1 VKRTYSRRYL
11 HKTFALIVGALLAL
25 ECAFSAVLLS
35 SAEQALL
42 SERRQNDMA
51 VLAQIAH
58 NIKLMHAS
66 ILDTCNTL
74 YNNPTVISLMTDKNA
89 EADIAAATVKMFTI
103 NRSIVRVNPYIYS
116 IYVYN
121 PFSRAYYSSSHRGLL
136 FRDADLEAFAGSR
149 EALPKLKPIYRSI
162 AAPNMEVRSD
172 IELLTY
178 FQYDAMTDG
187 QMNGGIVVNV
197 RNDWLLGNLNAVA
210 GPDGEILGDVFI
222 VTDAGDFISDRPVG
236 DDFLAALK
244 GLQAGRPVDAGERFY
259 QAPLLG
265 REYIISEIPVEG
277 AGFGLLRVVERRLV
291 DGYVSS
297 MRATV
302 AVLTLCFAAL
312 AIAAAL
318 LLSTRIYR
326 PVGNLIGKVAGRE
339 SGAIGDEFDFL
350 GEVFERNAA
359 MLQKYEVERRSYRR
373 IMKNAWLLGL
383 LRGPAADGDA
393 LPADEDFADAAAEY
407 GLAID
412 PGRGFFV
419 AVLAVDEPFPHSG
432 PDREHLVFAVLNVA
446 SEVLAA
452 KFPNEG
458 VELPDGMVALIVSA
472 GGGGANKG
480 GANKGGADKGGAMAV
495 GNTSGGGYGGATGG
509 GAMAGGNAGT
519 GDGDSADGYGNAASG
534 GTANSNAS
542 GCSGEMARGG
552 ASGGGYGGA
561 ANSKA
566 SANFSAGPD
575 DGALLKL
582 IAEAQNTIGRVLG
595 LSVSASVS
603 QRADNLRSLPSL
615 YGQARQNMAYRFL
628 YGRKCAIDAARILDI
643 PDAGAMERFHSAEK
657 NLADELRLGRLP
669 KAKDI
674 LAQMFGQ
681 FRELSYTDAMAAL
694 FHLIGALRHA
704 LAEIAK
710 ADAGSRADG
719 IAEIGRNLLGFETLD
734 EFRGDLLAKL
744 DAFFAA
750 ATVRSA
756 SRKHEMIAETVREMV
771 LRNYDDVGLCLT
783 GLASAMKMSTKQLSR
798 IFREQAGRPLPD
810 YINAVRMQKAAELL
824 ERTDLSIAKI
834 AARTGILNET
844 YFYTMFKKHFGSS
857 PNAYKTAMALGKALP
872 ESGEAR
878 P

>member
-1 VKRTYSRRYL
+1 MKRTYSRRYL

-89 EADIAAATVKMFTI
+89 EADIAAATVKMFAI

-136 FRDADLEAFAGSR
+136 FRDADLEAFAGGR

-210 GPDGEILGDVFI
+210 GPDGEIIGDVFI

-236 DDFLAALK
+236 EDFLAALK
-244 GLQAGRPVDAGERFY
+244 GLQAGRPADAKERFY

-302 AVLTLCFAAL
+302 AIVTLCFAAL

-318 LLSTRIYR
+318 LLSTRLYR

-393 LPADEDFADAAAEY
+393 LPASEDFAGAADDFAGAAAEY

-419 AVLAVDEPFPHSG
+419 AVLAVDEPFPHGG
-432 PDREHLVFAVLNVA
+432 PDRAHLVFAVLNVA

-472 GGGGANKG
+472 GGCAS
-480 GANKGGADKGGAMAV
+480 A
-495 GNTSGGGYGGATGG
+495 GGYGG
-509 GAMAGGNAGT
+509 
-519 GDGDSADGYGNAASG
+519 AASG
-534 GTANSNAS
+534 GTANSNAKS
-542 GCSGEMARGG
+542 NDGG
-552 ASGGGYGGA
+552 PSAAGYGGA
-561 ANSKA
+561 SIGAAGSNA
-566 SANFSAGPD
+566 SVAAGPD

-582 IAEAQNTIGRVLG
+582 IAEAQSTIGRVLG

-603 QRADNLRSLPSL
+603 QRADSLRSLPSL

-681 FRELSYTDAMAAL
+681 FRKLSYTDAMAAL
-694 FHLIGALRHA
+694 FHLIGALRRA

-750 ATVRSA
+750 ATARSA

-872 ESGEAR
+872 ESSEAR
-878 P
+878 L